1 MTYKQSER
9 IVEIAFYEVY
19 THMRNT
25 IPSDKIFLFV
35 EAFSRSFDID
45 YTSISIAI
53 TQFYTKLKPTRQEKA
68 IFGIITGVKLK
79 TLGLDYRTIRSY
91 REKFNNDQIE
101 FFPRLMNRFLR
112 DDLRKFVEAYYK
124 LFPRHAEYLHTY
136 SLEGGFNNE
145 TS

>member
-112 DDLRKFVEAYYK
+112 DDLRKFVEA
-124 LFPRHAEYLHTY
+124 
-136 SLEGGFNNE
+136 
-145 TS
+145 